1 MFTFN
6 RRVSPNTISLDSFVP
21 FWFPFALYTLN
32 AIISLGGLYGP
43 FSSSLYSVQYVANTL
58 VYMFWL
64 YISLLGSE
72 PSYPLKYISTG
83 YPPSLYIGVYVVLYM
98 FSDN

>member
-6 RRVSPNTISLDSFVP
+6 RRVSPNTIFLDSFVP
-21 FWFPFALYTLN
+21 FWFPFASYTLN
-32 AIISLGGLYGP
+32 AIISLGGLNCP
-43 FSSSLYSVQYVANTL
+43 FGSSLYSVQYVANTL

-64 YISLLGSE
+64 YIPLLGSE

-83 YPPSLYIGVYVVLYM
+83 YPLSLYIGVYVVLYM